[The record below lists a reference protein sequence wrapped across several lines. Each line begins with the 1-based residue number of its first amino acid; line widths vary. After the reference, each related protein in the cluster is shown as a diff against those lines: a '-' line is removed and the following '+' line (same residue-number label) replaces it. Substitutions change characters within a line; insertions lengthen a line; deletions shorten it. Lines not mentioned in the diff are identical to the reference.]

1 MIDKNGNF
9 FKPERGST
17 PCPDHI
23 MLSFCGDPKTEAAV
37 IWRTSVEVDSGFI
50 NFRKENETDWC
61 RLNADC
67 RRKESDIDISN
78 YYSVRLSGL
87 EPGTRY
93 VYTVGSEEN
102 RSDEFSFETEPENIG
117 KFSFLVITDHQK
129 GNPCHLP
136 DYGKVGELL
145 KDALKKHP
153 ECRFILTVGD
163 NCDNGQNELQWNGM
177 FEGLKGIIESIPY
190 MMTTGNHDNRGFLSY
205 FPEPV
210 GKFYLEHADFF
221 DFQFEPSYPMNG
233 PEGYTTENYSFDY
246 GDAHFLIM
254 GINAPEKVAPWAFD
268 DLQKSNKKWKLGTYH
283 FPIYPVMPEGQN
295 NDGYPWLRK
304 PIEDGRLDILF
315 AGHEHSFARTFPT
328 KGDEL
333 FDRPSEG
340 TVHYIAG
347 NGGGNIYHSNCQK
360 VWHSCF
366 YPQEE
371 HTGLYS
377 IVEIDGNILTAT
389 AYLGDGRIV
398 DRFSIDKENDIITP
412 YALAPVYDWTKMAFK
427 GRMLEISAREVYAQ
441 NKNGIWFAPFGVL
454 IQAIGGKVIKET
466 DTLSCEAYG
475 RKAVFT
481 VGNRF
486 AKTDL
491 GTVEMSAEPYFD
503 RGQLY
508 VPVDES
514 AKMFEMEWYYAERN
528 NYINWNTPSEDKPLY
543 KHPNRE

>member
-1 MIDKNGNF
+1 MIDKNGKF

-17 PCPDHI
+17 PNPDHI
-23 MLSFCGDPKTEAAV
+23 MLSFCGNPKTEAAV
-37 IWRTSVEVDSGFI
+37 IWRTSVEVDSGYI
-50 NFRKENETDWC
+50 NFKKENESDWRRLDAEC
-61 RLNADC
+61 RQ
-67 RRKESDIDISN
+67 KESDIDISN
-78 YYSVRLSGL
+78 YHSVKLSGL

-145 KDALKKHP
+145 KDALNKHP

-210 GKFYLEHADFF
+210 GKFYLEHADFY

-246 GDAHFLIM
+246 GNAHFLIM

-268 DLQKSNKKWKLGTYH
+268 DLQKSDKTWKLGTYH

-398 DRFSIDKENDIITP
+398 DRFTLDKENDIITP

-427 GRMLEISAREVYAQ
+427 GRMLELSAREVYAQ
-441 NKNGIWFAPFGVL
+441 NKDGIWFAPFGVL

-481 VGNRF
+481 VGSRF

>member
-1 MIDKNGNF
+1 MIDKNGKF

-17 PCPDHI
+17 PNPDHI
-23 MLSFCGDPKTEAAV
+23 MLSFCGNPKTEAAV
-37 IWRTSVEVDSGFI
+37 IWRTSVEVDSGYI
-50 NFRKENETDWC
+50 NFKKENESDWQRHDAEC
-61 RLNADC
+61 RQ
-67 RRKESDIDISN
+67 KESDIDISN
-78 YYSVRLSGL
+78 YHSVKLSGL

-93 VYTVGSEEN
+93 VYTVGSDEN
-102 RSDEFSFETEPENIG
+102 RSDEFSFETEPENTG

-129 GNPCHLP
+129 GNPCRLP

-145 KDALKKHP
+145 KDALRKHP

-210 GKFYLEHADFF
+210 GKFYLEHADFY

-246 GDAHFLIM
+246 GNAHFLIM

-268 DLQKSNKKWKLGTYH
+268 DLQKSDKTWKLGTYH

-398 DRFSIDKENDIITP
+398 DRFTLDKENDIITP

-427 GRMLEISAREVYAQ
+427 GRMLELSAREVYAQ
-441 NKNGIWFAPFGVL
+441 NKDGTWFAPFGVL

-481 VGNRF
+481 VGSRF

>member
-1 MIDKNGNF
+1 MIDKNGIF

-17 PCPDHI
+17 PNPDHI
-23 MLSFCGDPKTEAAV
+23 MLSFCGNPKTEAAV
-37 IWRTSVEVDSGFI
+37 IWRTSVEVDSGYI
-50 NFRKENETDWC
+50 NFKKENESDWRRLDAEC
-61 RLNADC
+61 RQ
-67 RRKESDIDISN
+67 KESDIDISN
-78 YYSVRLSGL
+78 YYSVKLSGL

-93 VYTVGSEEN
+93 VYTVGSDKN
-102 RSDEFSFETEPENIG
+102 RSDEFSFETEPENTG

-136 DYGKVGELL
+136 DYGKVGKLL

-210 GKFYLEHADFF
+210 GKFYLEHADFY

-246 GDAHFLIM
+246 GNAHFLIM

-268 DLQKSNKKWKLGTYH
+268 DLQKSDKTWKLGTYH

-398 DRFSIDKENDIITP
+398 DRFTLDKENDIITP

-427 GRMLEISAREVYAQ
+427 GRMLELSAREVYAQ
-441 NKNGIWFAPFGVL
+441 NKDGTWFAPFGVL
-454 IQAIGGKVIKET
+454 IQAIGGKVIKAT

>member
-1 MIDKNGNF
+1 MIDKNGIF

-17 PCPDHI
+17 PNPDHI
-23 MLSFCGDPKTEAAV
+23 MLSFCGNPKTEAAV
-37 IWRTSVEVDSGFI
+37 IWRTSVEVDSGYI
-50 NFRKENETDWC
+50 NFKKENESDWRRLDAEC
-61 RLNADC
+61 RQ
-67 RRKESDIDISN
+67 KESDIDISN
-78 YYSVRLSGL
+78 YHSVKLSGL

-93 VYTVGSEEN
+93 VYTVGFDEN
-102 RSDEFSFETEPENIG
+102 RSDEFSFETEPENTG

-145 KDALKKHP
+145 KDALKKHS

-210 GKFYLEHADFF
+210 GKFYLEHADFY

-246 GDAHFLIM
+246 GNAHFLIM

-268 DLQKSNKKWKLGTYH
+268 DLQKSDKTWKLGTYH

-398 DRFSIDKENDIITP
+398 DRFTLDKENDIITP

-427 GRMLEISAREVYAQ
+427 GRMLELSAREVYAQ
-441 NKNGIWFAPFGVL
+441 NKDGTWFAPFGVL

-481 VGNRF
+481 VGSRF

>member
-1 MIDKNGNF
+1 MIDKNGKF

-17 PCPDHI
+17 PNPDHI
-23 MLSFCGDPKTEAAV
+23 MLSFCGNPKTEAAV
-37 IWRTSVEVDSGFI
+37 IWRTSVEVDSGYI
-50 NFRKENETDWC
+50 NFKKENESDWRRLDAEC
-61 RLNADC
+61 RQ
-67 RRKESDIDISN
+67 KESDIDISN
-78 YYSVRLSGL
+78 YHSVKLSGL

-102 RSDEFSFETEPENIG
+102 RSDEFSFETEPENTG

-145 KDALKKHP
+145 KDALNKHP

-210 GKFYLEHADFF
+210 GKFYLEHADFY

-246 GDAHFLIM
+246 GNAHFLIM

-268 DLQKSNKKWKLGTYH
+268 DLQKSDKTWKLGTYH

-398 DRFSIDKENDIITP
+398 DRFTLDKENDIITP

-427 GRMLEISAREVYAQ
+427 GRMLELSAREVYAQ
-441 NKNGIWFAPFGVL
+441 NKDGIWFAPFGVL

-481 VGNRF
+481 VGSRF

>member
-1 MIDKNGNF
+1 MIDKNGKF

-17 PCPDHI
+17 PNPDHI
-23 MLSFCGDPKTEAAV
+23 MLSFCGNPKTETAV
-37 IWRTSVEVDSGFI
+37 IWRTSVEVDSGYI
-50 NFRKENETDWC
+50 NFKKENESDWRRLDAEC
-61 RLNADC
+61 RQ
-67 RRKESDIDISN
+67 KESDIDISN
-78 YYSVRLSGL
+78 YYSVKLSGL

-93 VYTVGSEEN
+93 VYTVGSDEN
-102 RSDEFSFETEPENIG
+102 RSDEFSFETEPENTEN
-117 KFSFLVITDHQK
+117 FSFLVITDHQK

-210 GKFYLEHADFF
+210 GKLYLEHADFY

-246 GDAHFLIM
+246 GNAHFLIM

-268 DLQKSNKKWKLGTYH
+268 DLQKSDKTWKLGTYH

-398 DRFSIDKENDIITP
+398 DRFTLDKENDIITP

-441 NKNGIWFAPFGVL
+441 NKDGIWFAPFGVL

-481 VGNRF
+481 IGSRF